1 MSIKLDHI
9 CMIAKDIFV
18 TRSTAVLISAFFFFS
33 AINTPRKDS

>member
-18 TRSTAVLISAFFFFS
+18 TRSTAVLISAFFS